1 MDEIELQVAYGAV
14 KHFGRNLYTTNP
26 PAIAELVANAW
37 DAYATNC
44 EIYNR
49 DEELLII
56 DNGIGMTDNEFSTRY
71 AVSGFEK
78 STDDIRIPSAREERP
93 YMGRK
98 GIGKFS
104 AFSLGEEYVIY
115 TKSES
120 DDSWKSVKFNY
131 EILLV
136 NEPVV
141 PLPVEH
147 VDDISEHLQDYD
159 ISLLSNLTSGT
170 VIHITNLKRKFI
182 KTTTEN
188 LKNILSRRFSVNI
201 SERFDFSLTI
211 NNEEVDLKSHF
222 YDEYVEFIY
231 FFNMELQEI
240 KNRFPS
246 ADENFIKKI
255 IDKDFLNDNN
265 VSGWIGSVNK
275 PKNLRISDELNSV
288 GVIVYINGKLADE
301 NILTSIQ
308 NARMSNSY
316 IVGEVNA
323 DFLQDENEDPVLSSR
338 EGLNL
343 EIENVSNLRNDLSE
357 VRNELVNRWNDLR
370 ASRDNNEQEYL
381 ERILE
386 NEKFKE
392 IYDDF
397 FNDSQRKKLNF
408 YAQNLFDKD
417 ENVSEHEYKY
427 YTPVLFSLVNSEI
440 INSINVSEDDQIGKI
455 LSKLYN
461 LFEKT
466 DINNALR
473 IQAHIED
480 RLKVIEQLSKNIDQ
494 EAIEKVFENQLATN
508 PWLISPFYDKASSQS
523 IIETQEYYKTIIDNE
538 EVEGYSDIIIRT
550 SDWPMPIVVELKRE
564 KKTSYS
570 APKAQEI
577 ISQITKYRT
586 AIMKKELLEGNLH
599 APNNIADIKAYFI
612 CGQEALMKL
621 EPYERTNLE
630 VTNKIHLVSY
640 QRLIS
645 QAKGM
650 YMDILDDELVLKK

>member
-386 NEKFKE
+386 NEKYKE